1 VASEIK
7 TLMKHIQRAILC
19 LALISGSALGGP
31 FEAGLSAL
39 DREHYA
45 TAMRAWLKLANE
57 GAAEAQN
64 NIGHL
69 YEQGFGVSQN
79 YTEAM
84 NWYRKAADQ
93 GLAEAQHN
101 MGMLY
106 YHGYG
111 VAENQRTAASWFKRA
126 ALQDLVDAEYMLGLA
141 YHEGKGVE
149 LNYQLAKHW
158 FKKAALK
165 AYGNAQFMYA
175 FMLQAGA
182 AGKSKPFEALIWS
195 EVARL
200 NGQPSTSDIADIAKL
215 KLEDEQI
222 GEAEKLALRCV
233 ESGYADCP

>member
-1 VASEIK
+1 
-7 TLMKHIQRAILC
+7 MKQLQLGILFF
-19 LALISGSALGGP
+19 ALISGSVQAGP

-39 DREHYA
+39 DRAHYA
-45 TAMRAWLKLANE
+45 TAMRAWLGLALE

-64 NIGHL
+64 NVGHL
-69 YEQGFGVSQN
+69 YEQGYGVSQN
-79 YTEAM
+79 YSTAM
-84 NWYRKAADQ
+84 DWYRKAADQ

-111 VAENQRTAASWFKRA
+111 VAENQRTAAKWFKRS
-126 ALQDLVDAEYMLGLA
+126 ALQELVDSEYMLGLA

-149 LNYQLAKHW
+149 LNYELAQYW
-158 FKKAALK
+158 FKKAAKK

-175 FMLQAGA
+175 FMLQSGEIEEP
-182 AGKSKPFEALIWS
+182 KSFEALVWS

-200 NGQPSTSDIADIAKL
+200 NGQAGTVDIAYIAKL

-222 GEAEKLALRCV
+222 IEAEMRAVSCI
-233 ESGYADCP
+233 ESSYSDCP

>member
-1 VASEIK
+1 
-7 TLMKHIQRAILC
+7 
-19 LALISGSALGGP
+19 
-31 FEAGLSAL
+31 
-39 DREHYA
+39 
-45 TAMRAWLKLANE
+45 
-57 GAAEAQN
+57 
-64 NIGHL
+64 
-69 YEQGFGVSQN
+69 
-79 YTEAM
+79 M

-126 ALQDLVDAEYMLGLA
+126 ALQDLVDSEYMLGLA

-158 FKKAALK
+158 FKKGALK

-182 AGKSKPFEALIWS
+182 AENRNRLKRWS
-195 EVARL
+195 
-200 NGQPSTSDIADIAKL
+200 GAKWH
-215 KLEDEQI
+215 DSMVSRRHQI
-222 GEAEKLALRCV
+222 
-233 ESGYADCP
+233 

>member
-1 VASEIK
+1 
-7 TLMKHIQRAILC
+7 
-19 LALISGSALGGP
+19 
-31 FEAGLSAL
+31 
-39 DREHYA
+39 
-45 TAMRAWLKLANE
+45 MRAWLVLADE

-79 YTEAM
+79 YAKAM
-84 NWYRKAADQ
+84 DWYLLAADQ

-111 VAENQRTAASWFKRA
+111 VAENQRSAASWFKRA
-126 ALQDLVDAEYMLGLA
+126 ALQDLVDSEYMLGLA
-141 YHEGKGVE
+141 YHEGKGVG
-149 LNYQLAKHW
+149 LNYELAQYW

-175 FMLQAGA
+175 FMLQAGEA
-182 AGKSKPFEALIWS
+182 NEPKSFEALVWS

-200 NGQPSTSDIADIAKL
+200 NGQAGTFDIAYIAKL

-222 GEAEKLALRCV
+222 IKAEALAVSCV
-233 ESGYADCP
+233 ESSYSNCP

>member
-1 VASEIK
+1 
-7 TLMKHIQRAILC
+7 MKQLQLGILF
-19 LALISGSALGGP
+19 LALISGSIQAGP

-39 DREHYA
+39 DRAHYA
-45 TAMRAWLKLANE
+45 TAMRAWLELANE

-64 NIGHL
+64 NVGHL

-79 YTEAM
+79 YATAM
-84 NWYRKAADQ
+84 KWYRLAADQ

-126 ALQDLVDAEYMLGLA
+126 ALQDLVDSEYMLGLA
-141 YHEGKGVE
+141 YHEGKGVG
-149 LNYQLAKHW
+149 LNYELAQYW

-175 FMLQAGA
+175 FMLQAGEA
-182 AGKSKPFEALIWS
+182 NEPKSFEALVWS

-200 NGQPSTSDIADIAKL
+200 NGQAGTFDIAYIAKL

-222 GEAEKLALRCV
+222 IEAEARALSCV
-233 ESGYADCP
+233 ESSYSDCPE

>member
-1 VASEIK
+1 
-7 TLMKHIQRAILC
+7 MKHIQRAILC

-233 ESGYADCP
+233 QSGYADCP

>member
-1 VASEIK
+1 
-7 TLMKHIQRAILC
+7 MKHLKSVILC
-19 LALISGSALGGP
+19 LVIISGSALAGP

-39 DREHYA
+39 DRAHYS

-111 VAENQRTAASWFKRA
+111 VAENQRTAAGWFKRA
-126 ALQDLVDAEYMLGLA
+126 ALQDLVDSEYMLGLA
-141 YHEGKGVE
+141 YHEGKGVA

-158 FKKAALK
+158 FKKGALK

-182 AGKSKPFEALIWS
+182 AEKSKPFEALVWS

-200 NGQPSTSDIADIAKL
+200 NGHASTSDIADIAKL
-215 KLEDEQI
+215 KLKDEQI
-222 GEAEKLALRCV
+222 PEAEMLAQRCV
-233 ESGYADCP
+233 ESGYENCP

>member
-1 VASEIK
+1 
-7 TLMKHIQRAILC
+7 MKHIQRAILC

-222 GEAEKLALRCV
+222 SEAEKLALRCV